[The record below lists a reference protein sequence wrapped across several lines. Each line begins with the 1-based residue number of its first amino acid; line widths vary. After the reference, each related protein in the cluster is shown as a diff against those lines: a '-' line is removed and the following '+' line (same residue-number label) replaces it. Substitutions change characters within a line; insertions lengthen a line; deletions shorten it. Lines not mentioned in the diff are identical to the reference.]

1 MTQRGSDS
9 DAVKQLLKEV
19 IAEASTMDLG
29 DVRMRRVRAVSKKR
43 RAQLEDELAL
53 LDAIL
58 MRLIA
63 TRTSASLPVSDQAES
78 TAQESDAPVVL
89 ESMESGQQLTLDEAI
104 GPSDE
109 TPGTELEEALT
120 TQKTQ
125 TLRSDTADVLE
136 DSVSV
141 ASLAEHYRKDLIPA
155 DAPTDGWAYQD
166 EILFDDALR
175 LFRLGDSEGAL
186 VSLERLL
193 LTSQL
198 NEDLNEFISANEE
211 RLLDLYETRIG
222 PFSKIPIRMDDGEPM
237 PPSFYEES
245 KVVAVLHVVDGR
257 RSYADIL
264 SQDSLSRLEGVMVLS
279 QLLRLGTINTEI
291 APH

>member
-1 MTQRGSDS
+1 
-9 DAVKQLLKEV
+9 VKQMLKEV
-19 IAEASTMDLG
+19 IAEASEMDLG
-29 DVRMRRVRAVSKKR
+29 DVRMRRVRAVPKKR

-58 MRLIA
+58 TRLIDTSA
-63 TRTSASLPVSDQAES
+63 SASLPASDPSES
-78 TAQESDAPVVL
+78 TPQESDAPVML
-89 ESMESGQQLTLDEAI
+89 ESMESGHQMTLDEAI
-104 GPSDE
+104 GPADE

-120 TQKTQ
+120 TQKAQ
-125 TLRSDTADVLE
+125 SLRSDTADSLE
-136 DSVSV
+136 DVLSVT
-141 ASLAEHYRKDLIPA
+141 SLAEHYRQSLTPP
-155 DAPTDGWAYQD
+155 DAPTDGWVHQD

-211 RLLDLYETRIG
+211 RLLDLYEARIG
-222 PFSKIPIRMDDGEPM
+222 PFSKIPIRMEDGEPM

-245 KVVAVLHVVDGR
+245 KVVTVLQVVDGR
-257 RSYADIL
+257 RSYTEIL
-264 SQDSLSRLEGVMVLS
+264 SLDSISRLEGVMVLS
-279 QLLRLGTINTEI
+279 QLLRLGAINTEI
-291 APH
+291 APQ